1 MLHIQAK
8 ALVSCFI
15 FSESTFIMLHIQA
28 KHLYHASYSGNAV
41 ECSARCGVRGAEAL
55 GLRSRVSCAHASAK
69 AATCITVKLY
79 IEIEIGNPGGA
90 TQEYKADN

>member
-1 MLHIQAK
+1 
-8 ALVSCFI
+8 
-15 FSESTFIMLHIQA
+15 MLHIQA